1 MENKEVA
8 ARDLANF
15 FYALFHLISFK
26 APQNL
31 KAVEEK

>member
-15 FYALFHLISFK
+15 CALFHFITIIMLQLS
-26 APQNL
+26 QNTS
-31 KAVEEK
+31 A